1 MRIAI
6 WAPVLYPWMIKLGEV
21 LNKKGHEA
29 IIFSNGIFGNYPSWK
44 RFERDVILIPKIRL
58 FNGSLSHTSL
68 FRSFLRSKPDLL
80 IVLATESFTSM
91 ALTLVAKILGI
102 RTILI
107 VENNLE
113 RRYDTLFEK
122 IGGRLKRLLVKY
134 IHTNARVLVAESDAS
149 YEYLMR
155 IGCSSKKVSIIPH
168 GTDIELF
175 RPIESDIE
183 FLRKYNISG
192 SYLKKIKVLYLGGF
206 NHSKGIDYLV
216 ETIQNPALDEIAF
229 LIVTFGPLISK
240 YKSRLETRK
249 NVCLL
254 PLIEYDDMVRLY
266 SLSDIVITPSISNEK
281 EGSERSPNVVIEAL
295 ACGKVVVG
303 TNVGGIPTYIGDAG
317 LIIPERSSKA
327 IVEAI
332 IKLELDKNLMKRMKV
347 AARHRAEDVF
357 DIKKYADKL
366 LKLYDT
372 VLS

>member
-21 LNKKGHEA
+21 LNKKGHDA

-44 RFERDVILIPKIRL
+44 QFERDVILIPKIRL
-58 FNGSLSHTSL
+58 FNGSLPHPSL

-80 IVLATESFTSM
+80 IVLATESFASM
-91 ALTLVAKILGI
+91 ALTLIAKIFGI

-113 RRYDTLFEK
+113 RRYDTLFERV
-122 IGGRLKRLLVKY
+122 GGMLKRLLVKY

-155 IGCSSKKVSIIPH
+155 MGCSSKKLSIIPH
-168 GTDIELF
+168 GVDIELF

-183 FLRKYNISG
+183 FLRKYNIPKD
-192 SYLKKIKVLYLGGF
+192 YLKRVKILYLGGF
-206 NHSKGIDYLV
+206 NHSKGIDYTV
-216 ETIQNPALDEIAF
+216 EAIQDPALDEVAF
-229 LIVTFGPLISK
+229 LIVTFGPLASK
-240 YKSRLETRK
+240 YRSRLETKK

-254 PLIEYDDMVRLY
+254 PLIEYDDMVGLY
-266 SLSDIVITPSISNEK
+266 SLSDIVITPSISNEM

-295 ACGKVVVG
+295 ACGKAVVG

-327 IVEAI
+327 IIAAI
-332 IKLELDKNLMKRMKV
+332 IKLASDEKLMKRMKV
-347 AARHRAEDVF
+347 AARQRAENVF

-366 LKLYDT
+366 LELYDT
-372 VLS
+372 ALS